1 MDIQKRYDSYEEVKA
16 ETVNLM
22 NTLKTNFDACNSL
35 VNFSLIQDKQYSH
48 ISPEERQVVIN

>member
-35 VNFSLIQDKQYSH
+35 DKQYSH